1 MRAVPN
7 PFALNLLRSHASSS
21 KTFAPNHAFALKL
34 RQFANIA
41 IPMAMVITAMLQN
54 IPMRL
59 SAIALAALLS
69 LAALTAAACAQQ
81 PAPAPQT
88 EPATAAPASAPA
100 VAAPTAAAP
109 TQPQPAA
116 ADPVTIGTVLDYTGD
131 LSDFGP
137 DMRSA
142 IDMSA
147 RIINDAGGLL
157 GSPLTLVHKDGATNP
172 QVSTDAARALVNV
185 DGAEIIIGPVSS
197 GSTLAVA
204 NAVTIPTNTLH
215 ISPAATSP
223 AMTILEDNDFVF
235 RVRVSDSIQG
245 VILAR
250 LARELG
256 YDKAAAIYINNAYGD
271 GLANIFKDNFE
282 QEGGT
287 LTAMVPQESGQP
299 SYLSEIATAVE
310 DDPDVLVAVTYPES
324 TEVFLREAIEGDY
337 INTFLFVSAVRS
349 QSMVDAVGGDLLEG
363 TYGTAPGTPESDAT
377 RTFLSLYEAE
387 YGTSVDIPLVGEAF
401 DAFTIAALA
410 VEKAGVYEGAA
421 VRDALRSIT
430 NPPGIKIG
438 PGEIPKALDLIRSG
452 EDIDYEG
459 VTGSQNF
466 DEHGDVINAIEI
478 WQIRNGIITPTGRFE
493 TP

>member
-1 MRAVPN
+1 
-7 PFALNLLRSHASSS
+7 
-21 KTFAPNHAFALKL
+21 
-34 RQFANIA
+34 
-41 IPMAMVITAMLQN
+41 MVIPAMFQN
-54 IPMRL
+54 TLRL
-59 SAIALAALLS
+59 LSIMTLAALLT
-69 LAALTAAACAQQ
+69 LATLTAACAQQ
-81 PAPAPQT
+81 PAASPQAAP
-88 EPATAAPASAPA
+88 TAASPAS
-100 VAAPTAAAP
+100 APTAAAP
-109 TQPQPAA
+109 APTQPPA

-157 GSPLTLVHKDGATNP
+157 GSPLTLAHKDGATNP

-185 DGAEIIIGPVSS
+185 DGAEVVIGPVSS

-282 QEGGT
+282 QQGGT

-337 INTFLFVSAVRS
+337 ISTFLFVSAVRS
-349 QSMVDAVGGDLLEG
+349 QSMVDAVGGELLEG
-363 TYGTAPGTPESDAT
+363 AYGTAPGTPESDAT
-377 RTFLSLYEAE
+377 RAFLSLYEAE
-387 YGTSVDIPLVGEAF
+387 YDRSVDIPLVGEAF

-430 NPPGIKIG
+430 NPPGVKVG
-438 PGEIPKALDLIRSG
+438 PAEIPKALDLIRSG

-478 WQIRNGIITPTGRFE
+478 WQIRDGVITPTGRFE

>member
-1 MRAVPN
+1 
-7 PFALNLLRSHASSS
+7 
-21 KTFAPNHAFALKL
+21 
-34 RQFANIA
+34 
-41 IPMAMVITAMLQN
+41 MVITAMFQN
-54 IPMRL
+54 MPKRL
-59 SAIALAALLS
+59 YATALAALLT
-69 LAALTAAACAQQ
+69 LAALTAAACAQ
-81 PAPAPQT
+81 PAAEPQA
-88 EPATAAPASAPA
+88 EPATTVPAAPTS
-100 VAAPTAAAP
+100 APTAAAP
-109 TQPQPAA
+109 APTQPSSAAPTQPTAAA

-157 GSPLTLVHKDGATNP
+157 GSPMTLVHKDGATNP
-172 QVSTDAARALVNV
+172 QVSTDAARALVSV

-282 QEGGT
+282 QEGGV

-337 INTFLFVSAVRS
+337 IKTFLFVSAVRS

-363 TYGTAPGTPESDAT
+363 AYGTAPGTPESDAT

-387 YGTSVDIPLVGEAF
+387 YGESVDIPLVGEAF

-430 NPPGIKIG
+430 NPPGVKVG
-438 PGEIPKALDLIRSG
+438 PGDIPRALDLIRSG

-478 WQIRNGIITPTGRFE
+478 WQIRDGVITPTGRFE

>member
-1 MRAVPN
+1 M
-7 PFALNLLRSHASSS
+7 
-21 KTFAPNHAFALKL
+21 T
-34 RQFANIA
+34 
-41 IPMAMVITAMLQN
+41 
-54 IPMRL
+54 
-59 SAIALAALLS
+59 LAALLT
-69 LAALTAAACAQQ
+69 LATLTAAACAQ
-81 PAPAPQT
+81 PAASPQ
-88 EPATAAPASAPA
+88 
-100 VAAPTAAAP
+100 AAPTAAAP
-109 TQPQPAA
+109 ASGPTAAAPAPTQPPA

-185 DGAEIIIGPVSS
+185 DGAEVVIGPVSS

-282 QEGGT
+282 QQGGT

-337 INTFLFVSAVRS
+337 IKTFLFVSAVRS
-349 QSMVDAVGGDLLEG
+349 QSMVDAVGGELLEG
-363 TYGTAPGTPESDAT
+363 AYGTAPGTPESDAT
-377 RTFLSLYEAE
+377 RAFLALYEAE
-387 YGTSVDIPLVGEAF
+387 YDRSVDIPLVGEAF

-430 NPPGIKIG
+430 NPPGVKVG
-438 PGEIPKALDLIRSG
+438 PAEIPKALDLIRSG

-478 WQIRNGIITPTGRFE
+478 WQIQDGVITPTGRFE

>member
-1 MRAVPN
+1 MSFGVLNRMRG
-7 PFALNLLRSHASSS
+7 L
-21 KTFAPNHAFALKL
+21 T
-34 RQFANIA
+34 
-41 IPMAMVITAMLQN
+41 
-54 IPMRL
+54 
-59 SAIALAALLS
+59 LAALIT
-69 LAALTAAACAQQ
+69 AALALAACAQPADPADVSAQPADSPAASQ
-81 PAPAPQT
+81 PAPAPAQ
-88 EPATAAPASAPA
+88 PDAP
-100 VAAPTAAAP
+100 VA
-109 TQPQPAA
+109 
-116 ADPVTIGTVLDYTGD
+116 IGTVLDFTGD

-157 GSPLTLVHKDGATNP
+157 GNPVNVVHRDGATSP
-172 QVSTDAARALVNV
+172 QASTDAARALVNV
-185 DGAEIIIGPVSS
+185 EGAEVIIGPVAS

-204 NAVTIPTNTLH
+204 NAVTIPNSALH

-223 AMTILEDNDFVF
+223 AMTILDDNDFVF
-235 RVRVSDSIQG
+235 RVRVSDSVQS

-256 YDKAAAIYINNAYGD
+256 YDTAAAIYINNAYGE
-271 GLANIFKDNFE
+271 GLATLFKESFE
-282 QEGGT
+282 REGGEV
-287 LTAMVPQESGQP
+287 TALVPQESGQP
-299 SYLSEIATAVE
+299 SYVAELSVATE
-310 DDPDVLVAVTYPES
+310 RSPDVLVAVTYPES

-363 TYGTAPGTPESDAT
+363 AYGTSPGTPETDAT
-377 RTFLSLYEAE
+377 RTFLALYEAE
-387 YGTSVDIPLVGEAF
+387 YGESVDIPLTGEAF

-421 VRDALRSIT
+421 VRDALRSVA
-430 NPPGIKIG
+430 NPPGIKVG
-438 PGEIPKALDLIRSG
+438 PGDIPRALDIIRGG

-466 DEHGDVINAIEI
+466 DENGDVINAIEI
-478 WQIRNGIITPTGRFE
+478 WQIRDGVITPTGRYE

>member
-1 MRAVPN
+1 
-7 PFALNLLRSHASSS
+7 
-21 KTFAPNHAFALKL
+21 
-34 RQFANIA
+34 
-41 IPMAMVITAMLQN
+41 MVITAMFQN
-54 IPMRL
+54 IPRRL
-59 SAIALAALLS
+59 SAITLAALLI

-81 PAPAPQT
+81 PAAAPQAD
-88 EPATAAPASAPA
+88 PATAAPASAPT
-100 VAAPTAAAP
+100 VAAPTAAASA
-109 TQPQPAA
+109 QPQPSAA
-116 ADPVTIGTVLDYTGD
+116 PVTIGTVLDYTGD

-349 QSMVDAVGGDLLEG
+349 QSMVDAVGGDMLEG
-363 TYGTAPGTPESDAT
+363 AYGTAPGTPESDAT
-377 RTFLSLYEAE
+377 RTFLALYEAE
-387 YGTSVDIPLVGEAF
+387 YGRSVDIPLVGEAF

-430 NPPGIKIG
+430 NPPGVKVG

-478 WQIRNGIITPTGRFE
+478 WQIRDGLITPTGRFE

>member
-1 MRAVPN
+1 M
-7 PFALNLLRSHASSS
+7 
-21 KTFAPNHAFALKL
+21 
-34 RQFANIA
+34 A
-41 IPMAMVITAMLQN
+41 ITMAMVITAMFQN
-54 IPMRL
+54 IPNRL
-59 SAIALAALLS
+59 YATALAALLT
-69 LAALTAAACAQQ
+69 LTALTAAACAQPAADPQ
-81 PAPAPQT
+81 AEPAAAATPTSAPA
-88 EPATAAPASAPA
+88 AAAPAQAQP
-100 VAAPTAAAP
+100 PAAAP
-109 TQPQPAA
+109 TQPPAA
-116 ADPVTIGTVLDYTGD
+116 EPVTIGTVLDYTGD

-157 GSPLTLVHKDGATNP
+157 DSPLTLVHKDGATNP

-282 QEGGT
+282 QEGGV

-299 SYLSEIATAVE
+299 SYVSEIATAVE

-337 INTFLFVSAVRS
+337 IKTFLFVSAVRS

-363 TYGTAPGTPESDAT
+363 AYGTAPGTPESDAT

-387 YGTSVDIPLVGEAF
+387 YGESVDIPLVGEAF

-430 NPPGIKIG
+430 NPPGVKVG
-438 PGEIPKALDLIRSG
+438 PGDIPRALDLIRSG

-478 WQIRNGIITPTGRFE
+478 WQIRDGVITPTGRFE

>member
-1 MRAVPN
+1 MSYGILNRIRGLTIA
-7 PFALNLLRSHASSS
+7 AL
-21 KTFAPNHAFALKL
+21 
-34 RQFANIA
+34 IA
-41 IPMAMVITAMLQN
+41 A
-54 IPMRL
+54 
-59 SAIALAALLS
+59 ALAI
-69 LAALTAAACAQQ
+69 AACAQ
-81 PAPAPQT
+81 PADPAAVSAPQ
-88 EPATAAPASAPA
+88 ADS
-100 VAAPTAAAP
+100 AAAS
-109 TQPQPAA
+109 QPAA
-116 ADPVTIGTVLDYTGD
+116 APAQAGEAVTIGTVLDFTGD

-157 GSPLTLVHKDGATNP
+157 GNPVSVVHRDGATNP
-172 QVSTDAARALVNV
+172 QASTDAARALVNV
-185 DGAEIIIGPVSS
+185 EGAEVIIGPVAS

-204 NAVTIPTNTLH
+204 NAVTIPNNTLH

-235 RVRVSDSIQG
+235 RVRVSDSIQS

-256 YDKAAAIYINNAYGD
+256 YDTAAAIYINNAYGE
-271 GLANIFKDNFE
+271 GLATLFKESFE
-282 QEGGT
+282 QEGGEV
-287 LTAMVPQESGQP
+287 TALVPQESGQP
-299 SYLSEIATAVE
+299 SYVAELSVATE
-310 DDPDVLVAVTYPES
+310 RSPDVLVAVTYPES
-324 TEVFLREAIEGDY
+324 TEVFLREALEGDY
-337 INTFLFVSAVRS
+337 IDTFLFVSAVRS

-363 TYGTAPGTPESDAT
+363 AYGTSPGTPETDAT
-377 RTFLSLYEAE
+377 RTFLVLYEAE
-387 YGTSVDIPLVGEAF
+387 YGESVDIPLNGEAF

-421 VRDALRSIT
+421 VRDALRSVT
-430 NPPGIKIG
+430 NPPGVIVG
-438 PGEIPKALDLIRSG
+438 PGDIPRALELIRSG

-478 WQIRNGIITPTGRFE
+478 WQIRDGVITPTGRYE